1 MSTNQNKSE
10 RITRFIIALFLLPAP
25 IIFGYS
31 ELAIVQ
37 ASVGAILLFNAI
49 SGICV
54 IYGIFGINTCT
65 VNNQNNSKWIPP

>member
-1 MSTNQNKSE
+1 MNTNQNKSE

-25 IIFGYS
+25 LIFGNS
-31 ELAIVQ
+31 EFAIVQ

-54 IYGIFGINTCT
+54 IYGIFSINTCT
-65 VNNQNNSKWIPP
+65 VNNQKDSK

>member
-1 MSTNQNKSE
+1 MNTNQNKSE

-37 ASVGAILLFNAI
+37 PSVAAILLVNAI

-65 VNNQNNSKWIPP
+65 VNNQNNSKWISP

>member
-1 MSTNQNKSE
+1 MNINQNKSE

-37 ASVGAILLFNAI
+37 ATVGAILFFNAI

-65 VNNQNNSKWIPP
+65 VNNQNDSK

>member
-1 MSTNQNKSE
+1 MNTNQNKSE

-31 ELAIVQ
+31 ELALVQ

-54 IYGIFGINTCT
+54 IYGIFGINTCA
-65 VNNQNNSKWIPP
+65 VNNQNNSK

>member
-1 MSTNQNKSE
+1 MNTNQNKSE

-37 ASVGAILLFNAI
+37 ALVGAILLFNAI

-65 VNNQNNSKWIPP
+65 VNNQNKSK